1 MNKLYIGKV
10 YKLLKIYEES
20 SWEDFKSYL
29 FKLTVELDGKS
40 NPSPE
45 LQQTI
50 TKLKGLNK
58 QDELRENNQ
67 SNHDVMKSLIFGIC
81 GRLEREKESQKGE

>member
-29 FKLTVELDGKS
+29 FKLIIELDGKS

-58 QDELRENNQ
+58 QDDLRENNQ
-67 SNHDVMKSLIFGIC
+67 NNHDVMKSLIFGIC